1 MKVLMKCFFPPEI
14 IGTFTMLNQGQ
25 METSLT
31 DGYNYNAIS
40 SPLLPLICKIKQG
53 EKSSDSTCTSPKYLF
68 GLLIYQSQKLRD
80 SQFNCQPKRKE
91 LLLGILPKTPPNKG
105 KAHNKVP
112 RLFVHTLPRAVHRGA
127 RASVR
132 TASRVGLTELGQA
145 IVKKQCLQTH
155 V

>member
-1 MKVLMKCFFPPEI
+1 MRESFESVNEI
-14 IGTFTMLNQGQ
+14 IGTFTMFNQGQ

-53 EKSSDSTCTSPKYLF
+53 GGNHQTAPAQVQNI
-68 GLLIYQSQKLRD
+68 IYRSQKLRD
-80 SQFNCQPKRKE
+80 SQFNFSCCLVSSPKPRQ
-91 LLLGILPKTPPNKG
+91 I
-105 KAHNKVP
+105 KARHRTKF
-112 RLFVHTLPRAVHRGA
+112 RASSRTRTLPCAVHRGA

>member
-1 MKVLMKCFFPPEI
+1 MF
-14 IGTFTMLNQGQ
+14 NQGQ

-31 DGYNYNAIS
+31 DGYNYDAIS

-53 EKSSDSTCTSPKYLF
+53 GTNHQTAPAQVQNILYWPPYLPK
-68 GLLIYQSQKLRD
+68 
-80 SQFNCQPKRKE
+80 PKAERLSVQLQ
-91 LLLGILPKTPPNKG
+91 LLLGILAQTPPNKG
-105 KAHNKVP
+105 KAQNKVP
-112 RLFVHTLPRAVHRGA
+112 RLFVHTLPCAVHRGA